1 MVSSVACVA
10 PNVPCSLHGTAG
22 IRERQENLAFAS
34 AVAPVRTG
42 GSAAATSVQAREAA
56 GLQIVAMDGCC
67 LADAEEVVAGSLR
80 GDGAVARWRRRESK
94 VANVEVEGMGSGPDV
109 DYVTVRVVAPFD
121 LELKPVMKP

>member
-10 PNVPCSLHGTAG
+10 PNVPCSLHGTVG
-22 IRERQENLAFAS
+22 IRERQENLAFAP

-42 GSAAATSVQAREAA
+42 GSAAATSVHARAVA
-56 GLQIVAMDGCC
+56 GLQIVATDVCC
-67 LADAEEVVAGSLR
+67 LADVEEVVAGSLR
-80 GDGAVARWRRRESK
+80 GDGAVARWRQRESK
-94 VANVEVEGMGSGPDV
+94 VANVEVEGMGSGPGV